1 MYRFLSSKVT
11 QTHFLHCKLHFG
23 TPMFSS
29 VERKDP
35 SQMHCSGLLIKHVKP
50 APGSFN
56 LDHTALT
63 SKQMSEQDRKG
74 RLKFRDR
81 GYNR

>member
-1 MYRFLSSKVT
+1 
-11 QTHFLHCKLHFG
+11 
-23 TPMFSS
+23 
-29 VERKDP
+29 
-35 SQMHCSGLLIKHVKP
+35 MHCSGLLIKHVKP

-56 LDHTALT
+56 HDHTAST

-74 RLKFRDR
+74 GLKFRDR